1 MIKQIKSV
9 IIADRAVHI
18 TYVSYFIMQ
27 VKSVYQLSLR
37 ELVRSNVVSEIS
49 FQSESEVKQSI
60 TIKAVEGPGTI

>member
-1 MIKQIKSV
+1 MIKSV
-9 IIADRAVHI
+9 IIANWAVYI

-27 VKSVYQLSLR
+27 VKSVYQLGLLR

-60 TIKAVEGPGTI
+60 TMSLIGP